1 VTESPFTW
9 RKIEDHPPIEIDVYR
24 IDRRLWRI
32 FKPHHYLSGDLH
44 VASHC
49 FGAWIGDDLV
59 AFTSYLNFPHPH
71 TRNIRMGHRLVVL
84 PDYQGFGI
92 GGRLDDWLGQH
103 LYDQGLRYRNVV
115 SHPAMIR
122 YYSKS
127 PRWALVRRP
136 EKVVRNG
143 ATSEASLKARGLNRR
158 RLSTYS
164 FEYRP
169 PRSMDGGGQ

>member
-1 VTESPFTW
+1 MSEVQTAAAFEW
-9 RKIEDHPPIEIDVYR
+9 REVGGHPPLLLDVYK
-24 IDRRLWRI
+24 IDRKLWRI

-92 GGRLDDWLGQH
+92 GGRLDDWLGQY
-103 LYDQGLRYRNVV
+103 LWEKDLRYRNVV
-115 SHPAMIR
+115 SHPAMIA
-122 YYSKS
+122 YYRRS
-127 PRWALVRRP
+127 PRWAMMTKP
-136 EKVVRNG
+136 ASGIRNG
-143 ATSEASLKARGLNRR
+143 RTSEKSLAARGFNPR
-158 RLSTYS
+158 RLNTYS

-169 PRSMDGGGQ
+169 PKGS